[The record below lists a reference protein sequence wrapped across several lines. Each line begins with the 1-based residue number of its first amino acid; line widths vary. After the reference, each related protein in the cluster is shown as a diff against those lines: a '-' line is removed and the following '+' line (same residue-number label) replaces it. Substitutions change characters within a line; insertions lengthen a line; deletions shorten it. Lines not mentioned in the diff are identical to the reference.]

1 VVVLERK
8 KKGRKR
14 RKEREERRSA
24 SQSLFLDAVD
34 KLTVLRLYLSSV
46 VVDRELE
53 TPNKSELYR

>member
-1 VVVLERK
+1 MEKER
-8 KKGRKR
+8 RR

-53 TPNKSELYR
+53 IPNKSEL